1 MNNSAGKDRM
11 TAKGNEGDF
20 AQASQDDAMYSQTTR
35 SLTVTVQPIYLED
48 QSSPTD
54 NHFVWAYRVRIEN
67 GGNET
72 VQLLRRH
79 WKITDAI
86 GRIQEVQGAGVVGE
100 QPVLHPGDSYEYTS
114 GTPLATPSGIMIG
127 SYQMETLAGER
138 FDIAVPAFSLDSP
151 HQKMRLN

>member
-1 MNNSAGKDRM
+1 
-11 TAKGNEGDF
+11 
-20 AQASQDDAMYSQTTR
+20 
-35 SLTVTVQPIYLED
+35 
-48 QSSPTD
+48 
-54 NHFVWAYRVRIEN
+54 VRIEN
-67 GGNET
+67 GGEQT

-86 GRIQEVQGAGVVGE
+86 GRIQEVKGAGVVGE

-114 GTPLATPSGIMIG
+114 GTPLSTPSGIMVG
-127 SYQMETLAGER
+127 TYQMETLDGER